1 MSNPLEITVQEA
13 ARLLDTTD
21 SRTQPKLVDVREPDE
36 FEVCKIVAAE
46 LLPLSVF
53 VRDFA
58 VKLPDKSQVIL
69 LYCHHGMRSLRAA
82 EYLANLG
89 YTGVKSVS
97 GGIDK
102 WSLEIDPEVPRY

>member
-1 MSNPLEITVQEA
+1 VANPLEITVQEA
-13 ARLLDTTD
+13 TRLLDTTD
-21 SRTQPKLVDVREPDE
+21 SKTQPKLVDVREPDE
-36 FEVCKIVAAE
+36 FEVCKIDGAE
-46 LLPLSVF
+46 LLPLSAF
-53 VRDFA
+53 VQDFA
-58 VKLPDKSQVIL
+58 AKLPDKSQVIL

-89 YTGVKSVS
+89 YSGAKSII

>member
-1 MSNPLEITVQEA
+1 MLNALEITVQEA
-13 ARLLDTTD
+13 AQLLDATD
-21 SRTQPKLVDVREPDE
+21 SITRPKLVDVREPDE
-36 FEVCKIVAAE
+36 FEVCKIEGAE
-46 LLPLSVF
+46 LLPLSTF
-53 VRDFA
+53 VQDFA
-58 VKLPDKSQVIL
+58 AKLPDKSQVVL

-102 WSLEIDPEVPRY
+102 WSVEIDPEMPRY